1 MSYASYTSYAMKN
14 MNRLLLLPLSLAVV
28 LIGDATAA
36 NASGGVTR
44 QTNIGLTHH
53 VHLTGY
59 GGDNEVN
66 RKTLLDQYHA
76 CANGLAN
83 SGRRIVSLPQ
93 DGVPKIIFSENVDI
107 DYGVNMS
114 MTRFEGEFFYV
125 DMDDCGIRS
134 EPHKHATLLSAA
146 GECKIDYL
154 KKTAQGQCDL
164 NRHVNADRRL
174 TPDEQM
180 ADAIAKLPADKRAL
194 VEKALRGKAAT
205 SATAS
210 NSASPLVA
218 GETRRI
224 ANVLCQSYTLPTTGA
239 EFCIATPPGT
249 FPIPV
254 SPLNLLKAGLLLEA
268 KQAAMTLVADRVS
281 LNQAA
286 DASLFTIPR
295 DFSINEIL
303 VPQRS
308 NRQ

>member
-1 MSYASYTSYAMKN
+1 MSYTSYAMKN
-14 MNRLLLLPLSLAVV
+14 INRLLLLQLSLAVA
-28 LIGDATAA
+28 LIGNATTVNASGDATQ
-36 NASGGVTR
+36 
-44 QTNIGLTHH
+44 QTNTALTHH

-59 GGDNEVN
+59 GGDNEAN

-76 CANGLAN
+76 CANGLTN
-83 SGRRIVSLPQ
+83 SGRRIVPLPQ
-93 DGVPKIIFSENVDI
+93 GGVPKIIFSENVDI

-125 DMDDCGIRS
+125 DMSDCGIRS
-134 EPHKHATLLSAA
+134 EPHKHATLLSSA

-154 KKTAQGQCDL
+154 KKTAQGQCDI
-164 NRHVNADRRL
+164 NRHINAGRRF
-174 TPDEQM
+174 TPDEKI
-180 ADAIAKLPADKRAL
+180 ADAISRLPADKRAL
-194 VEKALRGKAAT
+194 VEKGLRAKAVT
-205 SATAS
+205 STAAS
-210 NSASPLVA
+210 NNASPLVT

-239 EFCIATPPGT
+239 EFCIANPPGT

-254 SPLNLLKAGLLLEA
+254 SPLNLLKAGLLLEV

-286 DASLFTIPR
+286 DASLFVIPR

-308 NRQ
+308 HQQ